1 MAASLDVAA
10 RLDEGQAAVDTI
22 AEYVWACHL
31 LGFDH
36 PDLTRYRYQVHDW
49 YSAEEGLDL
58 RVLDVESASLAAAA
72 AGAEEE
78 LALQDKNFQ
87 NLVDAWHGMGARA
100 STDFLT
106 RHAASSAQ
114 VAAGVRSAAAVLTRL
129 RDSLWAAVEAK
140 VSAALQIEGRH
151 SGQRGS
157 WLAAARTV
165 STGLGDRSAASELID
180 TQVKPFV
187 ANDIGGDWLAA
198 MRSTTRA
205 VADAYGQALA
215 GLRAE
220 ALPVFGIPGELGPVR
235 AAPVPL
241 PVAAGTTAASA
252 AAPSW
257 QASPAV
263 MPAASSTPPAAIP
276 TPAPSPAAEPLAAV
290 AEPVGS
296 AAPAPTLP
304 AGAGP
309 GMSGGGMPG
318 LGALPDVGSGL
329 AGAGQQLADLFGG
342 LLGSS
347 ADGLPDRIGDVSPD
361 EGDDVDPEADDGPHQ
376 EAGDVAE
383 PDGEDTTGEED
394 ADDDTDDDESVDP
407 AEVELTEP
415 QSASPPEAEMPPDP
429 PEAMVTDPV
438 ATVPDPAPTVP
449 GPAADSLAA
458 PTGGTPCE
466 IAADELPQVG
476 E

>member
-72 AGAEEE
+72 TVAEEE

-87 NLVDAWHGMGARA
+87 NLVEAWHGTGARA
-100 STDFLT
+100 STDFLA

-140 VSAALQIEGRH
+140 VSAALQIEGRQG
-151 SGQRGS
+151 GQRGS

-187 ANDIGGDWLAA
+187 VNDVAGDWLAA

-220 ALPVFGIPGELGPVR
+220 ALPVFGIPGELGP

-257 QASPAV
+257 QPSPAA
-263 MPAASSTPPAAIP
+263 MPAAMSTAPSQIPPPA
-276 TPAPSPAAEPLAAV
+276 PAAEPLAAV

-304 AGAGP
+304 AGAAP
-309 GMSGGGMPG
+309 GMAGGGMPG
-318 LGALPDVGSGL
+318 LGGLPDVGSGL

-347 ADGLPDRIGDVSPD
+347 ADGLPDRIGDLPSG
-361 EGDDVDPEADDGPHQ
+361 EGGDVDPDDGPQQEADDEDDP
-376 EAGDVAE
+376 DV
-383 PDGEDTTGEED
+383 EDTADED
-394 ADDDTDDDESVDP
+394 GSEDTVEDGADEDEPVDS
-407 AEVELTEP
+407 AEGELTEP
-415 QSASPPEAEMPPDP
+415 QSDSPPVDEASPDP
-429 PEAMVTDPV
+429 QKLEVT
-438 ATVPDPAPTVP
+438 DPAPTVP
-449 GPAADSLAA
+449 GPAADPLAA

>member
-1 MAASLDVAA
+1 MSVAASLDVAA

-72 AGAEEE
+72 TVAEEE

-87 NLVDAWHGMGARA
+87 NLVEAWHGTGARA
-100 STDFLT
+100 STDFLA

-140 VSAALQIEGRH
+140 VSAALQIEGRQG
-151 SGQRGS
+151 GQRGS

-187 ANDIGGDWLAA
+187 VNDIAGDWLAA

-220 ALPVFGIPGELGPVR
+220 ALPVFGIPGELGP

-257 QASPAV
+257 QPSPAA
-263 MPAASSTPPAAIP
+263 MPAAMSTAPSQIPPPA
-276 TPAPSPAAEPLAAV
+276 PAAEPLAAV

-304 AGAGP
+304 AGAAP
-309 GMSGGGMPG
+309 GMAGGGMPG
-318 LGALPDVGSGL
+318 LGGLPDVGSGL

-347 ADGLPDRIGDVSPD
+347 ADGLPDRIGDLPSG
-361 EGDDVDPEADDGPHQ
+361 EGGDVDPDDGPQQEADDEDDP
-376 EAGDVAE
+376 DV
-383 PDGEDTTGEED
+383 EDTADED
-394 ADDDTDDDESVDP
+394 GSEDTVEDGADEDEPVDS
-407 AEVELTEP
+407 AEGELTEP
-415 QSASPPEAEMPPDP
+415 QSDSPPVDEASPDP
-429 PEAMVTDPV
+429 QKLEVT
-438 ATVPDPAPTVP
+438 DPAPTVP
-449 GPAADSLAA
+449 GPAADPLAA

>member
-72 AGAEEE
+72 TVAEEE

-87 NLVDAWHGMGARA
+87 NLVEAWHGTGARA
-100 STDFLT
+100 STDFLA

-140 VSAALQIEGRH
+140 VSAALQIEGRQG
-151 SGQRGS
+151 GQRGA

-187 ANDIGGDWLAA
+187 VNDVAGDWLAA

-220 ALPVFGIPGELGPVR
+220 ALPVFGIPGELGP

-257 QASPAV
+257 QPSPAA
-263 MPAASSTPPAAIP
+263 MPAAMSTAPSQIPPPA
-276 TPAPSPAAEPLAAV
+276 PAAEPLAAV

-304 AGAGP
+304 AGAAP
-309 GMSGGGMPG
+309 GMAGGGMPG
-318 LGALPDVGSGL
+318 LGGLPDLGSGL

-347 ADGLPDRIGDVSPD
+347 ADGLPDRIGDLPSG
-361 EGDDVDPEADDGPHQ
+361 EGGDVDPDDGPQQ
-376 EAGDVAE
+376 EADHADDPDV
-383 PDGEDTTGEED
+383 EDTADED
-394 ADDDTDDDESVDP
+394 GSEDTDEDGADEDEPVDS
-407 AEVELTEP
+407 AEGELTEP
-415 QSASPPEAEMPPDP
+415 QSDSPPVDEASPDP
-429 PEAMVTDPV
+429 QKLE
-438 ATVPDPAPTVP
+438 VPDPATTVP
-449 GPAADSLAA
+449 GPAADPLAA

>member
-1 MAASLDVAA
+1 MSVAASLDVAA

-72 AGAEEE
+72 TVAEEE

-87 NLVDAWHGMGARA
+87 NLVEAWHGTGARA
-100 STDFLT
+100 STDFLA

-140 VSAALQIEGRH
+140 VSAALQIEGRQG
-151 SGQRGS
+151 GQRGA

-187 ANDIGGDWLAA
+187 VNDIAGDWLAA

-235 AAPVPL
+235 AAPVPP

-257 QASPAV
+257 QPSPAA
-263 MPAASSTPPAAIP
+263 MPAAMSTTPSQIPP
-276 TPAPSPAAEPLAAV
+276 PAPSSAAEPLAAV

-304 AGAGP
+304 AGAAP
-309 GMSGGGMPG
+309 GMAGGGMPG
-318 LGALPDVGSGL
+318 LGGLPDVGSGL

-347 ADGLPDRIGDVSPD
+347 ADGLPDRIGDLPS
-361 EGDDVDPEADDGPHQ
+361 GAGGDVDPDDVPQQEADDADDP
-376 EAGDVAE
+376 DV
-383 PDGEDTTGEED
+383 EDTVDED
-394 ADDDTDDDESVDP
+394 GSEDTDEDGADEDEPVDS
-407 AEVELTEP
+407 AEGELTEP
-415 QSASPPEAEMPPDP
+415 QSDSPPLDEASPDP
-429 PEAMVTDPV
+429 QKLEVT
-438 ATVPDPAPTVP
+438 DPAPTVP
-449 GPAADSLAA
+449 DPAADPLAA

>member
-1 MAASLDVAA
+1 MSVAASLDVAA

-72 AGAEEE
+72 AVAEEE

-87 NLVDAWHGMGARA
+87 NLVEAWHGTGARA
-100 STDFLT
+100 STDFLA

-129 RDSLWAAVEAK
+129 RDSLWAALEAK
-140 VSAALQIEGRH
+140 VSAALQIEGRQG
-151 SGQRGS
+151 GQRGA

-187 ANDIGGDWLAA
+187 VNDIAGDWLAA

-235 AAPVPL
+235 AAPVPP

-257 QASPAV
+257 QPSPAA
-263 MPAASSTPPAAIP
+263 MPAAMSTTPSQIPP
-276 TPAPSPAAEPLAAV
+276 PAPSPAAEPLAAV

-304 AGAGP
+304 AGAAP
-309 GMSGGGMPG
+309 GMAGGGMPG
-318 LGALPDVGSGL
+318 LGGLPDVGSGL

-347 ADGLPDRIGDVSPD
+347 ADGLPDRIGDLPSG
-361 EGDDVDPEADDGPHQ
+361 EGGDVDPDDGPQQ
-376 EAGDVAE
+376 EADHADDPDV
-383 PDGEDTTGEED
+383 EDTADED
-394 ADDDTDDDESVDP
+394 GSEDTDEDGADEDEPVDS
-407 AEVELTEP
+407 AEGELTEP
-415 QSASPPEAEMPPDP
+415 QSDSPPVDEASPDP
-429 PEAMVTDPV
+429 QKLE
-438 ATVPDPAPTVP
+438 VPDPATTVP
-449 GPAADSLAA
+449 GPAADPLAA

>member
-1 MAASLDVAA
+1 MSVAASLDVAA

-72 AGAEEE
+72 TVAEEE

-87 NLVDAWHGMGARA
+87 NLVEAWHGTGARA
-100 STDFLT
+100 STDFLA

-140 VSAALQIEGRH
+140 VSAALQIEGRQG
-151 SGQRGS
+151 GQRGA

-187 ANDIGGDWLAA
+187 VNDVAGDWLAA

-220 ALPVFGIPGELGPVR
+220 ALPVFGIPGELGP

-257 QASPAV
+257 QPSPAA
-263 MPAASSTPPAAIP
+263 MPAAMSTAPSQIPPPA
-276 TPAPSPAAEPLAAV
+276 PAAEPLAAV

-304 AGAGP
+304 AGAAP
-309 GMSGGGMPG
+309 GMAGGGMPG
-318 LGALPDVGSGL
+318 LGGLPDLGSGL

-347 ADGLPDRIGDVSPD
+347 ADGLPDRIGDLPSG
-361 EGDDVDPEADDGPHQ
+361 EGGDVDPDDGPQQ
-376 EAGDVAE
+376 EADHADDPDV
-383 PDGEDTTGEED
+383 EDTADED
-394 ADDDTDDDESVDP
+394 GSEDTDEDGADEDEPVDS
-407 AEVELTEP
+407 AEGELTEP
-415 QSASPPEAEMPPDP
+415 QSDSPPVDEASPDP
-429 PEAMVTDPV
+429 QKLE
-438 ATVPDPAPTVP
+438 VPDPATTVP
-449 GPAADSLAA
+449 GPAADPLAA

>member
-1 MAASLDVAA
+1 MAASLDAAA

-72 AGAEEE
+72 TVAEEE

-87 NLVDAWHGMGARA
+87 NLVEAWHGTGARA
-100 STDFLT
+100 STDFLA

-140 VSAALQIEGRH
+140 VSAALQIEERQG
-151 SGQRGS
+151 GQRGA

-187 ANDIGGDWLAA
+187 VNDVAGDWLAA

-220 ALPVFGIPGELGPVR
+220 ALPVFGIPGELGP

-257 QASPAV
+257 QPSPAA
-263 MPAASSTPPAAIP
+263 MPAAMSTAPSQIPPPA
-276 TPAPSPAAEPLAAV
+276 PAAEPLAAV

-304 AGAGP
+304 AGAAP
-309 GMSGGGMPG
+309 GMAGGGMPG
-318 LGALPDVGSGL
+318 LGGLPDLGSGL

-347 ADGLPDRIGDVSPD
+347 ADGLPDRIGDLPSG
-361 EGDDVDPEADDGPHQ
+361 EGGDVDPDDGPQQ
-376 EAGDVAE
+376 EADHADDPDV
-383 PDGEDTTGEED
+383 EDTADED
-394 ADDDTDDDESVDP
+394 GSEDTDEDGADEDEPVDS
-407 AEVELTEP
+407 AEGELTEP
-415 QSASPPEAEMPPDP
+415 QSDSPPVDEASPDP
-429 PEAMVTDPV
+429 QKLE
-438 ATVPDPAPTVP
+438 VPDPAPTVP
-449 GPAADSLAA
+449 DPAADPLAA

>member
-1 MAASLDVAA
+1 MSVAASLDAAA

-72 AGAEEE
+72 TVAEEE

-87 NLVDAWHGMGARA
+87 NLVEAWHGTGARA
-100 STDFLT
+100 STDFLA

-140 VSAALQIEGRH
+140 VSAALQIEERQG
-151 SGQRGS
+151 GQRGA

-187 ANDIGGDWLAA
+187 VNDVAGDWLAA

-220 ALPVFGIPGELGPVR
+220 ALPVFGIPGELGP

-257 QASPAV
+257 QPSPAA
-263 MPAASSTPPAAIP
+263 MPAAMSTAPSQIPPPA
-276 TPAPSPAAEPLAAV
+276 PAAEPLAAV

-304 AGAGP
+304 AGAAP
-309 GMSGGGMPG
+309 GMAGGGMPG
-318 LGALPDVGSGL
+318 LGGLPDVGSGL

-347 ADGLPDRIGDVSPD
+347 ADGLPDRIGDLPSG
-361 EGDDVDPEADDGPHQ
+361 EGGDVDPDDGPQQEADDADDP
-376 EAGDVAE
+376 DV
-383 PDGEDTTGEED
+383 EDTVDED
-394 ADDDTDDDESVDP
+394 GSEDTDEDGADEDEPVDS
-407 AEVELTEP
+407 AEGELTEP
-415 QSASPPEAEMPPDP
+415 QSDSPPLDEASPDP
-429 PEAMVTDPV
+429 QKLEVT
-438 ATVPDPAPTVP
+438 DPAPTVP
-449 GPAADSLAA
+449 GPAADPLAA